1 LASDCPLFSRR
12 TIQRAVRRLAITTVA
27 IERSEATLT
36 RASSDSKRFI
46 QRATVPEAMMI
57 MEFFVQVVVSAAVLV
72 MVILFVVALDS
83 RATPRECVPRRV
95 TGRHWWN
102 RTRHG
107 P

>member
-12 TIQRAVRRLAITTVA
+12 TIQRAVRRLAITTAA
-27 IERSEATLT
+27 IERSEPTLT

-46 QRATVPEAMMI
+46 QRTTVTEAMMI

-72 MVILFVVALDS
+72 MVILFVAALDS
-83 RATPRECVPRRV
+83 RATPRERVLRRV